1 MAFQSEPGT
10 IRWKLHCNSTPQTVY
25 DALATDD
32 GRAHFW
38 AESAV
43 EKDGLITFIIL
54 GYEPYQGR
62 VISRSPPTQFSVEYF
77 GTIVE
82 FSLKENNNGGTDLS
96 LVATNIDES
105 IRMEMTAGWV
115 SVLMAMKAWVDHG
128 ADLRNHDKDRTWA
141 YGYVDN

>member
-62 VISRSPPTQFSVEYF
+62 VISRIPPTQFSVEYF

-82 FSLKENNNGGTDLS
+82 FSLKENNNGG
-96 LVATNIDES
+96 
-105 IRMEMTAGWV
+105 V